1 METSRETSCY
11 KHVLGVCHESVASFH
26 NLLTFMLRIVN
37 HSSQQVELGRNSIKK
52 LGQRTLL
59 RNTNRRRYTVSL

>member
-1 METSRETSCY
+1 METSRETLCY
-11 KHVLGVCHESVASFH
+11 KHVLGVCHESVASPH

-52 LGQRTLL
+52 LG
-59 RNTNRRRYTVSL
+59 